1 MVAIMRSSLALFLSL
16 SSLVSTTCAAGT
28 FTPEAMLGVSR
39 RTGAVPNAEGTLAL
53 YTATQYNFTTHK
65 RKYELSVYDLRNGST
80 TLLSNSS
87 SVSNA
92 VWLGDG
98 TKIAWF
104 VSEDDGTTTVNVGDA
119 LTPGAE

>member
-1 MVAIMRSSLALFLSL
+1 
-16 SSLVSTTCAAGT
+16 
-28 FTPEAMLGVSR
+28 MLGVSR
-39 RTGAVPNAEGTLAL
+39 RTGAVPNKEGTLAL

-65 RKYELSVYDLRNGST
+65 RKYELSVYNLSNGST

-87 SVSNA
+87 AVSNA

-104 VSEDDGTTTVNVGDA
+104 VSEDDGSTTVNVGDA